1 MPFQIIRNDIT
12 KVKADVIV
20 NTANPKPVIGGG
32 TDSAIYKVAGEEKLL
47 TERQKIG
54 HIARGEMA
62 VTPAFNLKAKYII
75 HTVGPIWEGGSKG
88 EFDILRSCYRKSL
101 EKAAELGCESVAFP
115 LIATGVYGF
124 PKDKALQIAMSEI
137 SSFLMQDGIEMT
149 VKLVVFGDK
158 AFRLSKNLFFQVESF
173 ITDEEVIKAHLDE
186 YGIEQEEFD
195 HIKDRYRREREYER
209 YYPANRPTGVLDFS
223 DECELP
229 ETVEFG
235 DIHIGSVGST
245 SKKPV
250 KKETGS
256 TYKKPFNEHSFDKSL
271 YMNDGKEELPFQKH
285 LLKLIIDRDLDNTTV
300 YKSSNVTKG
309 AFSKIMCG
317 DTKIP
322 KKKAVLGFCIGLK
335 LSLEEAEELL
345 ASADMAF
352 NPYDKRDKLVIQCL
366 QRGQYNIDE
375 VNSMLYICHQPLL
388 GN

>member
-32 TDSAIYKVAGEEKLL
+32 TDSAIYKAAGEEKLL
-47 TERQKIG
+47 AERQKIG

-62 VTPAFNLKAKYII
+62 VTSAYDLKAKYII

-88 EFDILRSCYRKSL
+88 EFDILRSCYRKPL

-158 AFRLSKNLFFQVESF
+158 AFRLSRNLFFQVESF

-186 YGIEQEEFD
+186 YGIEQEEFE

-322 KKKAVLGFCIGLK
+322 KKRAVLGFCIGLK

>member
-20 NTANPKPVIGGG
+20 NTVNPKPVIGGG
-32 TDSAIYKVAGEEKLL
+32 TDSAINKAAGEEKLL

-62 VTPAFNLKAKYII
+62 VTPAFDLKAKYII

-137 SSFLMQDGIEMT
+137 GSFLMQDGTEMT

-158 AFRLSKNLFFQVESF
+158 AFRLSRNLFFQVESF

-223 DECELP
+223 DECELS

-235 DIHIGSVGST
+235 DIHIGSVGSS

-250 KKETGS
+250 IKKRVRLIKSHLMS
-256 TYKKPFNEHSFDKSL
+256 T
-271 YMNDGKEELPFQKH
+271 H
-285 LLKLIIDRDLDNTTV
+285 LIR
-300 YKSSNVTKG
+300 
-309 AFSKIMCG
+309 A
-317 DTKIP
+317 
-322 KKKAVLGFCIGLK
+322 
-335 LSLEEAEELL
+335 
-345 ASADMAF
+345 
-352 NPYDKRDKLVIQCL
+352 
-366 QRGQYNIDE
+366 
-375 VNSMLYICHQPLL
+375 YI
-388 GN
+388 

>member
-32 TDSAIYKVAGEEKLL
+32 TDSAIYKAAGEEKLL
-47 TERQKIG
+47 AERQKIG
-54 HIARGEMA
+54 HIARGDMA
-62 VTPAFNLKAKYII
+62 ITPAFDLKAKYII

-88 EFDILRSCYRKSL
+88 EFDILRSCYRKPL
-101 EKAAELGCESVAFP
+101 EKAVELGCESVAFP

-149 VKLVVFGDK
+149 VNLVVFGDK
-158 AFRLSKNLFFQVESF
+158 AFRLSRNLFFQVESF

-195 HIKDRYRREREYER
+195 NIKDRYRREREYER
-209 YYPANRPTGVLDFS
+209 YYPA
-223 DECELP
+223 
-229 ETVEFG
+229 
-235 DIHIGSVGST
+235 
-245 SKKPV
+245 
-250 KKETGS
+250 KKETGKS
-256 TYKKPFNEHSFDKSL
+256 YKKPFNEYSFDKSL

-317 DTKIP
+317 DTRIP
-322 KKKAVLGFCIGLK
+322 KKKSVLGFCIGLK

>member
-32 TDSAIYKVAGEEKLL
+32 TDSAIYKAAGEEKLL
-47 TERQKIG
+47 AERQKIG

-62 VTPAFNLKAKYII
+62 VTPAYDLKAKYII

-88 EFDILRSCYRKSL
+88 EFDILRSCYRKPL

-158 AFRLSKNLFFQVESF
+158 AFRLSRNLFFQVESF

-186 YGIEQEEFD
+186 YGIEQEEFE

-322 KKKAVLGFCIGLK
+322 KKRAVLGFCIGLK

>member
-32 TDSAIYKVAGEEKLL
+32 TDSAIYKAAGEEKLL

-62 VTPAFNLKAKYII
+62 VTSAFDLKAKYII
-75 HTVGPIWEGGSKG
+75 HTVGPIWEGGNKG
-88 EFDILRSCYRKSL
+88 EFDILRSCYRKPL

-158 AFRLSKNLFFQVESF
+158 AFRLSRNLFFQVESF
-173 ITDEEVIKAHLDE
+173 ITDEEVIKAHLEE

-229 ETVEFG
+229 EIVEFG
-235 DIHIGSVGST
+235 DIHIGSVGSS

-250 KKETGS
+250 KKETGAS
-256 TYKKPFNEHSFDKSL
+256 YKKPFNEHSFDKSL

>member
-32 TDSAIYKVAGEEKLL
+32 TDSAIYKAAGEEKLL
-47 TERQKIG
+47 AERQKIG

-62 VTPAFNLKAKYII
+62 VTPAFDLKAKYII
-75 HTVGPIWEGGSKG
+75 HTVGPIWKGGNKG
-88 EFDILRSCYRKSL
+88 EFDILRSCYRKPL

-158 AFRLSKNLFFQVESF
+158 AFRLSRNLFFQVESF

-285 LLKLIIDRDLDNTTV
+285 LLKLIIDKDLDNTTV

-375 VNSMLYICHQPLL
+375 VNSMLYICHQTLL